1 MVNCSSAK
9 TAERRLKI
17 LNESNDGFRIASE
30 DLKLRGPGD
39 FFGIRQSGELQ
50 FALGDIYQDAAVL
63 RDASEAVGELLGE
76 DPDLISGDHENL
88 RHYLE
93 AFLMREQNQMSL

>member
-1 MVNCSSAK
+1 MPRTV
-9 TAERRLKI
+9 RRRNI
-17 LNESNDGFRIASE
+17 GFRFAAE

-63 RDASEAVGELLGE
+63 KQASEAVAELLAE
-76 DPDLISGDHENL
+76 DAELASEENGKL
-88 RHYLE
+88 CRYVKE
-93 AFLMREQNQMSL
+93 CVQQEQHQMNL

>member
-1 MVNCSSAK
+1 MNCSNSK
-9 TAERRLKI
+9 TAEKRLNI
-17 LNESNDGFRIASE
+17 LNQSNDGFKIASE

-63 RDASEAVGELLGE
+63 QQASEAVRKLLE
-76 DPDLISGDHENL
+76 DDPDLKEEEHENL

-93 AFLMREQNQMSL
+93 QFLKRERNQMSL

>member
-1 MVNCSSAK
+1 MINASDSK
-9 TAERRLKI
+9 TAEHRLSI
-17 LNESNDGFRIASE
+17 LNRSNDGFEIAAE

-63 RDASEAVGELLGE
+63 KQASEAVAELLAE
-76 DPDLISGDHENL
+76 DAELASEENGKL
-88 RHYLE
+88 CRYLKE
-93 AFLMREQNQMSL
+93 YVKQEQHQMNL